1 MISLK
6 RGNTFVIP
14 KIIFWKDKTKNNE
27 EPQDLTGVTIRS
39 SLKKGSTLVA
49 ELVPTVIDAFTGEFS
64 LGYGGTTRDWPVGLL
79 SCDIEFTLNTGQIIS
94 TATFNVEV
102 TKNVT

>member
-14 KIIFWKDKTKNNE
+14 KIIFWKDKTKNKE
-27 EPQDLTGVTIRS
+27 AQDLTGVTIRS

-49 ELVPTVIDAFTGEFS
+49 ELVPTVIDASHGEFF
-64 LGYGGTTRDWPVGLL
+64 LRYEGTTRDWPVGLL

-94 TATFNVEV
+94 TATFNVEI

>member
-14 KIIFWKDKTKNNE
+14 KIIFWKDKTKNKE
-27 EPQDLTGVTIRS
+27 AQDLTGVTIRS

-49 ELVPTVIDAFTGEFS
+49 ELVPTVIDASHGEFS
-64 LGYGGTTRDWPVGLL
+64 LRYEGTTRDWPVGLL

-94 TATFNVEV
+94 TATFNVEI